1 MIVPVMVGTVGFIL
15 IMAGRTG
22 WDLLVYA
29 GGFAI
34 DVVLALALAR
44 PEALGIE
51 GAAIAQAA
59 TLTVSAI
66 ARLLLVRRFL
76 GIWPFDAG
84 YLRLAPAAA
93 TGGVV
98 MALVHAVMPAENWL
112 LDLLVS
118 FGAGSIGYVVAL
130 VAFGLPVHERT
141 VLFRMVRTVLRRGRA
156 AA

>member
-1 MIVPVMVGTVGFIL
+1 
-15 IMAGRTG
+15 
-22 WDLLVYA
+22 VYA

-34 DVVLALALAR
+34 DIVLALALAR

-66 ARLLLVRRFL
+66 ARLMLVRRFL

-84 YLRLAPAAA
+84 YLRLVPAAA
-93 TGGVV
+93 AGGVV
-98 MALVHAVMPAENWL
+98 MAFVHAVMPAEGWL
-112 LDLLVS
+112 LDLLAS
-118 FGAGSIGYVVAL
+118 FGAGSAAYVVAL

-141 VLFRMVRTVLRRGRA
+141 TLLRMVRKVLAGSRA